1 MWSSPGAAG
10 FKVRGPA
17 YLADHRKVEAGD
29 TVFALASVDLV
40 EVDAPTFDVSRFLPS
55 IRDSASPF
63 TFVVNLMIP
72 GARPYSVVI
81 AWAADRAFVP
91 PPTPRGGGGGGG
103 GGGNAGTVGG
113 PLARFESVAAA
124 QQPTGDV
131 EADPDVTAGPASP
144 FDLALARFLA
154 GGDSPQANAR
164 RDDTFKLIPRVV
176 EGPWVVRQSV
186 GSTPCL
192 LGHKL
197 RQRYWRGP
205 RYLEVDID
213 VASSS
218 VAATVVG
225 LVMGATKAVVV
236 DLAIVLQ
243 GNAADELPEALLGTV
258 RLARVDMGAARYLD
272 TQTGVLHEAGVRP
285 GAGGAGA

>member
-1 MWSSPGAAG
+1 MFSCPGAAG
-10 FKVRGPA
+10 FKVRGPS

-29 TVFALASVDLV
+29 TVFSLASVDLV
-40 EVDAPTFDVSRFLPS
+40 EVDAPTFNVSRFLPS
-55 IRDSASPF
+55 IQAASAAATF

-72 GARPYSVVI
+72 GPRPYSVAI

-91 PPTPRGGGGGGG
+91 PTP
-103 GGGNAGTVGG
+103 
-113 PLARFESVAAA
+113 AAA
-124 QQPTGDV
+124 AARATEGDPLSRTASAAVPQPHDGDAD
-131 EADPDVTAGPASP
+131 EANDAASSPTSP
-144 FDLALARFLA
+144 FDLALVRFLA
-154 GGDSPQANAR
+154 GGDSPQAPAR
-164 RDDTFKLIPRVV
+164 RDGAFKLIPRVV

-197 RQRYWRGP
+197 RQQYWRGP
-205 RYLEVDID
+205 HYMEVDID

-243 GNAADELPEALLGTV
+243 GNSADELPEALLGTV

-272 TQTGVLHEAGVRP
+272 TKAGVLYPPGERP
-285 GAGGAGA
+285 AKG